1 MKPWEKRR
9 GRVAAGVSVSLHV
22 AVYLALAA
30 GGFFTLIH
38 HYTRQDG
45 VTGVM
50 VYNADDLAGAGGH
63 DAAGTD
69 TDEGRVSQPDGRDRG
84 PEGPESPESSD
95 RAVAASDVASPD
107 PDEAG
112 ADGMTYAAKT
122 ESGKGEPSVKGAA
135 GLPGR
140 ERMRPPRRPG
150 ICTYPMPSPTSSMPF
165 GKNYL

>member
-9 GRVAAGVSVSLHV
+9 GRVAVGVSVSLHV

-45 VTGVM
+45 VTDVM

-69 TDEGRVSQPDGRDRG
+69 TDEGRLSQPDGRDG
-84 PEGPESPESSD
+84 ESESPESSD
-95 RAVAASDVASPD
+95 RAVAAADAASPE
-107 PDEAG
+107 PGEA
-112 ADGMTYAAKT
+112 
-122 ESGKGEPSVKGAA
+122 
-135 GLPGR
+135 
-140 ERMRPPRRPG
+140 G
-150 ICTYPMPSPTSSMPF
+150 ICTYPMPSPTSSMPS
-165 GKNYL
+165 GKNCL

>member
-38 HYTRQDG
+38 HYPRQDG

-122 ESGKGEPSVKGAA
+122 ERGALYKGCGKG
-135 GLPGR
+135 LPAVGPGWDR
-140 ERMRPPRRPG
+140 TSQRPYGFSSRRPRLG
-150 ICTYPMPSPTSSMPF
+150 CRA
-165 GKNYL
+165 GKG

>member
-112 ADGMTYAAKT
+112 ADGMTMQPRRKAAK
-122 ESGKGEPSVKGAA
+122 G
-135 GLPGR
+135 
-140 ERMRPPRRPG
+140 
-150 ICTYPMPSPTSSMPF
+150 SP
-165 GKNYL
+165 L

>member
-45 VTGVM
+45 VTDVM

-69 TDEGRVSQPDGRDRG
+69 TDEGRLSQPDGRDG
-84 PEGPESPESSD
+84 GPESPESSD
-95 RAVAASDVASPD
+95 RAVAAADVA
-107 PDEAG
+107 
-112 ADGMTYAAKT
+112 
-122 ESGKGEPSVKGAA
+122 
-135 GLPGR
+135 
-140 ERMRPPRRPG
+140 
-150 ICTYPMPSPTSSMPF
+150 
-165 GKNYL
+165 